1 MIHNFIYFQERQ
13 IQKGFQISKADAQ
26 GATDIFTMTALKLKK
41 QLSQVS
47 NASLGTKKSGS
58 SIRLKL
64 TGKQKFKGLALKA
77 IKQEHGEELEI
88 RSPAK
93 VNDPIGSTATSIRRR
108 NRHESSSLNFQVQNF
123 KCMMKKVSIYN
134 FVILSNNCDVPS
146 KENS

>member
-1 MIHNFIYFQERQ
+1 
-13 IQKGFQISKADAQ
+13 
-26 GATDIFTMTALKLKK
+26 MTALKLKK

-47 NASLGTKKSGS
+47 NASFGTKKSGS

-77 IKQEHGEELEI
+77 IKQEHGEELES

-108 NRHESSSLNFQVQNF
+108 NRHESLSPNFQLQNF
-123 KCMMKKVSIYN
+123 KCLMEKVSIYN
-134 FVILSNNCDVPS
+134 FVISSNNCDKPS
-146 KENS
+146 KENSLL